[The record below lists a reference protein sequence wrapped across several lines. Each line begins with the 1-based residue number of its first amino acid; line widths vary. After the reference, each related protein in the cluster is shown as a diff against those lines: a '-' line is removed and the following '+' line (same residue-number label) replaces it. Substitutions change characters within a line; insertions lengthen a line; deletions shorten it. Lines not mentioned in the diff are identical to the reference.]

1 MIRNQ
6 HTRGIDMYNRDAR
19 MIQDYVRHGGSDAF
33 IHVGQ
38 FVLLTI
44 RQPLHR
50 VAADL
55 AAVRD
60 GDRRPLWGSK
70 GAGFDYLAANGATLY
85 TDVMALEGDADAQL
99 ARVADVPGLGLVKA
113 GFVLQLAF
121 GVSGCL
127 DSHNINRL
135 GLDTKVL
142 KLAKSA
148 SAKLRAK
155 KAAAY
160 NALCQQLG
168 GTEVLW
174 DDWCDYAYAHG
185 QGNASRYVDGDDVSK
200 EHVRALGLAA

>member
-1 MIRNQ
+1 
-6 HTRGIDMYNRDAR
+6 MYKRDAR
-19 MIQDYVRHGGSDAF
+19 MIQDYVRHGGADAF
-33 IHVGQ
+33 THVGQ
-38 FVLLTI
+38 FVLITI

-55 AAVRD
+55 AAARE

-70 GAGFDYLAANGATLY
+70 GAGFDYMSKHGAALY
-85 TDVMALEGDADAQL
+85 ADVVALEGDADAQL

-127 DSHNINRL
+127 DSHNITRL
-135 GLDTKVL
+135 GLDQ
-142 KLAKSA
+142 KLLALDKKA
-148 SAKLRAK
+148 SPKLRAK

-160 NALCQQLG
+160 NTLCAQLG

-174 DDWCDYAYAHG
+174 DEWCEYAYTNG
-185 QGNASRYVDGDDVSK
+185 KGNASRYVDGDDVSR

>member
-1 MIRNQ
+1 
-6 HTRGIDMYNRDAR
+6 MYNRDAR
-19 MIQDYVRHGGSDAF
+19 VIQDYVKHGGADAF
-33 IHVGQ
+33 VHVGQ

-55 AAVRD
+55 AAARD

-70 GAGFDYLAANGATLY
+70 AAGFDYLAEHGEALY
-85 TDVMALEGDADAQL
+85 ADVMALEGDIDAQL

-135 GLDTKVL
+135 GLDAKVL
-142 KLAKSA
+142 TLAKNA
-148 SAKLRAK
+148 SPKLRAK

-160 NALCQQLG
+160 NALCEQLG
-168 GTEVLW
+168 GTEILW
-174 DDWCDYAYAHG
+174 NDWCEYAYAHG
-185 QGNASRYVDGDDVSK
+185 RGNASRYVDGDDVSR